1 MNKIYILLF
10 GLITIALSGC
20 KGEKKISSYEGIYSE
35 QPTTVYVAPIVDKT
49 TRKEEKYPSDIE
61 YNNAL
66 NTAKAFLYQTTTAPL
81 QRKGYYVIGTFATKH
96 ISNTL
101 AMSEKDLKN
110 SQLKV
115 FKQDYG
121 IDAVLIV
128 TIHRW
133 KEENGKWICCL
144 EYQLRST
151 KSNSDLMHTWV
162 LASKEV
168 PTNLKNDPVTMK
180 NDIKFANQYSID
192 NQTAQRCFLVEK
204 VNDYVLRDLP
214 ISNTRRQ
221 FEKDQYRN
229 ANPTYIKYVWG
240 KDGGAEVSKCAIE
253 EYEEKAFL

>member
-1 MNKIYILLF
+1 MNKIH
-10 GLITIALSGC
+10 IALFVLATLTISGC
-20 KGEKKISSYEGIYSE
+20 KSEKKISYYEDIYSE

-49 TRKEEKYPSDIE
+49 ERKEEKYPSDIE

-66 NTAKAFLYQTTTAPL
+66 NTARAYLYQTSTAPL
-81 QRKGYYVIGTFATKH
+81 QRKGYYVVGTIATKH
-96 ISNTL
+96 ISEQM
-101 AMSEKDLKN
+101 AKSDKDLKN
-110 SQLKV
+110 GSMTE
-115 FKQDYG
+115 FKEKYG

-151 KSNSDLMHTWV
+151 KSNVDLMHTWV
-162 LASKEV
+162 LATKEV
-168 PTNLKNDPVTMK
+168 PTNLKSDPVTMK
-180 NDIKFANQYSID
+180 RDIYFANQYGFD

-214 ISNTRRQ
+214 ISNTLRQ
-221 FEKDQYRN
+221 FEKDLYRTS
-229 ANPTYIKYVWG
+229 NPSYLKYTWG
-240 KDGGAEVSKCAIE
+240 ADGGAEVNKCDLE